1 MKKNLRTVDKWNKTL
16 VNDGLVDLP
25 ALQLA
30 FERGTGEYV
39 APDYH
44 YFFSEIYVP
53 ILVRNE
59 DHSPKLLADGSNF
72 EFQYVNVGLSA
83 GDLTDAY
90 WMLYRSNMLS
100 EPLTN
105 ANAYE
110 DAKALGKLIKCV
122 LNLNKYKYLKWIDSM
137 GYAYNPLWNVDGT
150 DFFQYIDTHG
160 NVVRKDAPILQYAEK
175 LKTNSYSGALQ
186 DTNETQNTYAGTFMN
201 GQVETFGKSDYDNTQ
216 DIYSVSK
223 EEHDHVTDDSIG
235 GTLKAITGGDYS
247 HIEKRIR
254 SGNIGVTQTSEL
266 IRNERE
272 LVRFNLIQE
281 FFNDVNKQLL
291 VGVFPGF

>member
-1 MKKNLRTVDKWNKTL
+1 MNQWYEKKSSTTPNKSCL
-16 VNDGLVDLP
+16 LC
-25 ALQLA
+25 A
-30 FERGTGEYV
+30 FEGATALGTSPETYL
-39 APDYH
+39 
-44 YFFSEIYVP
+44 FSEIYIP

-59 DHSPKLLADGSNF
+59 DHSPKILADGSNF
-72 EFQYVNVGLSA
+72 EFEYVNVGMTPEQI
-83 GDLTDAY
+83 TDAY
-90 WMLYRSNMLS
+90 WTLYGYNKLAVPIYEKRVDPYGYPMTGDLTLKLKVLSIINM
-100 EPLTN
+100 
-105 ANAYE
+105 
-110 DAKALGKLIKCV
+110 
-122 LNLNKYKYLKWIDSM
+122 NKYKYLKWIDSM

-160 NVVRKDAPILQYAEK
+160 NVVRKDAPILQYSQK
-175 LKTNSYSGALQ
+175 LKTNAYEGTLR
-186 DTNETQNTYAGTFMN
+186 DTNETQNAYAGTYMN
-201 GQVETFGKSDYDNTQ
+201 GTVETFGKSDYDNTQ

-223 EEHDHVTDDSIG
+223 EEHAHVTDDPIG

-281 FFNDVNKQLL
+281 FFKDINKQLL
-291 VGVFPGF
+291 VGTYDGF